1 MEFRRVLF
9 RAGYGLTAWAGQDG
23 RRLILVVN
31 GLPSRQARADES
43 DRLLSWGFREF
54 DNYALFKAGD
64 TVDEATV
71 WLGAEETVPLVIS
84 QDLKVSLPRSDRD
97 GMQVAVVYDGPIPAP
112 IAAGQ
117 EIAKQIGR
125 AHV

>member
-1 MEFRRVLF
+1 M
-9 RAGYGLTAWAGQDG
+9 
-23 RRLILVVN
+23 
-31 GLPSRQARADES
+31 QARADES

-64 TVDEATV
+64 TVYEATV

-84 QDLKVSLPRSDRD
+84 QDLKVSLPRSARD

-117 EIAKQIGR
+117 EIAKLRVPRPDRQR
-125 AHV
+125 TRLNSNP

>member
-1 MEFRRVLF
+1 M
-9 RAGYGLTAWAGQDG
+9 
-23 RRLILVVN
+23 
-31 GLPSRQARADES
+31 QARADES

-117 EIAKQIGR
+117 ERSEEHTSELQSLMRISYAVFCLQKKKTRKQNKT
-125 AHV
+125 H